1 MKARTVTWRDPMSR
15 GLFCVGLVAGSL
27 GAVYPT
33 GFLGERHG
41 PGLVAAAVLGI
52 CGAWFSGVAWGV
64 VLGALL
70 AASRGS
76 AGQRAMAHAH
86 GRHQLAVR
94 AAELRSGGAL
104 ACVVA
109 LGGLVGGVVS
119 GLAQHATLGP
129 PSSALALV
137 PGAGG
142 VAEAAA
148 VGFGSLLV
156 GYVAGMST
164 ARAATTF
171 LLYGTLLVASLVL
184 IGASYFVPALTQ
196 VASAT
201 PGGLLVVLG
210 RSELAAPQFTST
222 LSATTATVASAV
234 WATLLVTFSARRMRK
249 GVDA

>member
-1 MKARTVTWRDPMSR
+1 VKARAVTWRDPLAR
-15 GLFCVGLVAGSL
+15 GLFCVGIVAGSI

-33 GFLGERHG
+33 GLLGEHHA
-41 PGLVAAAVLGI
+41 PGLLAAAVLGI
-52 CGAWFSGVAWGV
+52 CGAWFGGVAWGV

-76 AGQRAMAHAH
+76 GGQRAMAHTYGH
-86 GRHQLAVR
+86 HQLRVR

-104 ACVVA
+104 VGVVA
-109 LGGLVGGVVS
+109 LGGLAGGVVS
-119 GLAQHATLGP
+119 ALAQSASVGAPSSLFALGP
-129 PSSALALV
+129 G
-137 PGAGG
+137 PGA
-142 VAEAAA
+142 VAAAAA

-156 GYVAGMST
+156 GYVAGTST
-164 ARAATTF
+164 ARAATTL
-171 LLYGTLLVASLVL
+171 LLYGTLLAASLLLV
-184 IGASYFVPALTQ
+184 GASYFVPSLTP

-222 LSATTATVASAV
+222 LSATTAALASTV
-234 WATLLVTFSARRMRK
+234 WAMLLVTFSVRRLVR